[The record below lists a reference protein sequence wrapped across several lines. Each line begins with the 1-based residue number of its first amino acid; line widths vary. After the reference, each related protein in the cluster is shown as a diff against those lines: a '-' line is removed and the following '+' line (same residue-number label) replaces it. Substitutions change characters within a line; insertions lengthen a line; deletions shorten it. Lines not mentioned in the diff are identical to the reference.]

1 MVVPLRELRRLLRQR
16 VGELRDV
23 VGFDLAA
30 LKVISR
36 VANERKQK
44 YIFDDSEATVKDIWS
59 TLGLGSDVA
68 AALEGG
74 KKTNRKK

>member
-1 MVVPLRELRRLLRQR
+1 MVPPLRELKRLLRQR
-16 VGELRDV
+16 VSELRDV

-36 VANERKQK
+36 VASDRKQK
-44 YIFDDSEATVKDIWS
+44 YSFDDTEAKVKDIWS

-68 AALEGG
+68 AALEGARKSYG
-74 KKTNRKK
+74 KR

>member
-1 MVVPLRELRRLLRQR
+1 MVAPLRELRRLLRQR

-30 LKVISR
+30 MKVISR

-44 YIFDDSEATVKDIWS
+44 YNYDDTEATVKDIWS

-74 KKTNRKK
+74 KKSKGKR